1 MLFSTGVKV
10 NSPISAGN
18 RYPSGRRRPDYQPKH
33 AGANIWAKRVHDGF
47 QVLRRLGLSP
57 EWGSVVGTLHLEGK
71 LSELE
76 VQAAF
81 VYCEATARYDRYHPT
96 NERTPR
102 TVKSQAYQAS
112 FGGMDEFE
120 RSRLTGTIGEYER
133 RARRAR
139 KRWYTAVSAIDPGHM
154 AALDLAPDPE
164 RKIPP
169 LPPRSA
175 RREIIDRVCLSDER
189 VPDHLIPY
197 LKEGLQRLAKSLGLE
212 VHHSHVAI
220 ENHQKLKTMDAK
232 GRVALAIATVERW
245 FTDDKATP
253 THFRLTRRERMIG
266 VVVEGYKAPREKVSQ
281 KVLIRCH
288 SRDLVEHIDA
298 LFLRACQAKNWIE
311 ITRTTDEA
319 KAPGQPPRDK

>member
-1 MLFSTGVKV
+1 MLYSTGVKV
-10 NSPISAGN
+10 SSAMSAGN
-18 RYPSGRRRPDYQPKH
+18 RYPSGRRRPEHQPKH

-47 QVLRRLGLSP
+47 QTMRRLGLSP
-57 EWGSVVGTLHLEGK
+57 EWGSVVGTLHLEGA
-71 LSELE
+71 LTELE

-81 VYCEATARYDRYHPT
+81 VYCEAAARYDRYHPT

-120 RSRLTGTIGEYER
+120 RSRLTGTITEYER

-139 KRWYTAVSAIDPGHM
+139 KRWNSAVSAIDPGHM
-154 AALDLAPDPE
+154 VALELPPDQE

-175 RREIIDRVCLSDER
+175 RREIVDRVCLSDER
-189 VPDHLIPY
+189 VPDHLVPH
-197 LKEGLQRLAKSLGLE
+197 LKEGLQRLAKALGLE
-212 VHHSHVAI
+212 VHHGNVAI
-220 ENHQKLKTMDAK
+220 ENRQKLKTMDVK
-232 GRVALAIATVERW
+232 GRVALAIATLDRW
-245 FTDDKATP
+245 FADDKATP

-266 VVVEGYKAPREKVSQ
+266 VVVDGHKASGEKVSHT
-281 KVLIRCH
+281 VLIRCH

-298 LFLRACQAKNWIE
+298 LFLRACQAKCWKE
-311 ITRTTDEA
+311 ITRTDA
-319 KAPGQPPRDK
+319 QSVQDQPGAT